1 MARRPIRPARI
12 RPYFVK
18 VLFKGFSKK
27 LMIPRKYVSL
37 HGETTLGKKC
47 VLWPTHTRYSW
58 PVKTKKI
65 DNELYFKKGWKVFA
79 KDHSLKYGDL
89 LIFRH
94 VRNSEFDVD
103 VLDISGTPREPVVFE
118 NVQRSRNSSRAQP
131 GQTGRQKRN
140 IVQTE
145 ALTAAESLISSSEF
159 PCFKVIMKPAYLKPG
174 GYLYVPEHYAKVHLK
189 ERPKDVRVEY
199 LGKEWNVN
207 VPGRRPCETRT
218 FLNAGWSYIAKETNL
233 QDDDVCVFQLISTKS
248 YTLKLT
254 IFRRTN
260 AGRPDKTNLQTQT
273 SALSAADALVA
284 SSEYPAFKK
293 IMKRAY
299 VKSGGCLHVPQHY
312 AKEYFIH
319 STRDVKIEISDKPG
333 TAMVLRLHPSETK
346 TFLGGW
352 SNLARENSL
361 RLDDVCVFE
370 LINTKDCTLKLTI
383 FKHTRGDNQVQG
395 HQQSQVKFKSSDPEP
410 TPKSKELSDKAFKC
424 VKNQKR
430 KQVEIIR
437 LDSSDSELT
446 PEPSPAEKARE
457 EAEKFVSNSKHPSF
471 LAIMRRAYVYHGF
484 LHVPN
489 TFVKEMRKGP
499 ASGNCEVKL
508 QYLDNVLKGTMNKA
522 GGGSCR
528 INAGWKAFIKQE
540 SIKLDDVCVFEL
552 INKEDDV
559 IKISVFKCNS

>member
-1 MARRPIRPARI
+1 
-12 RPYFVK
+12 
-18 VLFKGFSKK
+18 
-27 LMIPRKYVSL
+27 MIPRKYVSL

-218 FLNAGWSYIAKETNL
+218 FLNA
-233 QDDDVCVFQLISTKS
+233 D
-248 YTLKLT
+248 
-254 IFRRTN
+254 

-333 TAMVLRLHPSETK
+333 
-346 TFLGGW
+346 
-352 SNLARENSL
+352 
-361 RLDDVCVFE
+361 
-370 LINTKDCTLKLTI
+370 
-383 FKHTRGDNQVQG
+383 GDNQVQG

-410 TPKSKELSDKAFKC
+410 TPKSKELSDKAFKCNEIC